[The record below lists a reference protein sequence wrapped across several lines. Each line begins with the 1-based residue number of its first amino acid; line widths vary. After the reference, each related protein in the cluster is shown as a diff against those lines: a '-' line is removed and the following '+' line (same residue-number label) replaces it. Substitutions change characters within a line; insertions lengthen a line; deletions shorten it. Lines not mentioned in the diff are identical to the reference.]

1 MFINRMSMFHRS
13 LFNKPVESNFMV
25 RTNELELQAKEENV
39 RDRKNEK
46 DSKFQEQTQKLPG
59 VAKAVQLTPSDWK
72 NLIGVQ
78 DSAAAKS
85 GPSNGKVTVNGSTA
99 RYQSAEKW
107 AEMGVDKTLLDKFF
121 TEVKLNAA
129 SESEQ
134 EYGLRNPYKSMTMTA
149 QGGSLNSGSWKQY
162 TLTLDSKDNSKH
174 TQTVKYYSDGRMETV
189 DNVTTNYSQ
198 ELSNG
203 FKSLFTQK
211 QLKSLGINDDMIAK
225 YFQNN
230 KYGDYTLK
238 KPYTSFDVTQMSGD
252 TTQGSKIVF
261 KRGDRIAG
269 SDTYVDGKT
278 KFPSDMLK
286 QTIEKK
292 RI

>member
-13 LFNKPVESNFMV
+13 LFNKPVESNF
-25 RTNELELQAKEENV
+25 RGRQNETDSTLQEQTV

-59 VAKAVQLTPSDWK
+59 VAKAVQLTSSDWK

-85 GPSNGKVTVNGSTA
+85 GPSNGKVTVNGNTA

-134 EYGLRNPYKSMTMTA
+134 EYGLRNPYTGMTMTA
-149 QGGSLNSGSWKQY
+149 QGGSLNSGGWKEY
-162 TLTLDSKDNSKH
+162 TLTLDSKDNAKH

-189 DNVTTNYSQ
+189 ENVTTNYA
-198 ELSNG
+198 
-203 FKSLFTQK
+203 TQFSDGK
-211 QLKSLGINDDMIAK
+211 KGSFSEKHLRSLGINDNMLDK
-225 YFQNN
+225 YFNN
-230 KYGDYTLK
+230 KDGYYSLK

-252 TTQGSKIVF
+252 TTQNSKIVF

-269 SDTYVDGKT
+269 SDTYVDGKSSFSGI
-278 KFPSDMLK
+278 KM
-286 QTIEKK
+286 QTTVKK
-292 RI
+292 LI